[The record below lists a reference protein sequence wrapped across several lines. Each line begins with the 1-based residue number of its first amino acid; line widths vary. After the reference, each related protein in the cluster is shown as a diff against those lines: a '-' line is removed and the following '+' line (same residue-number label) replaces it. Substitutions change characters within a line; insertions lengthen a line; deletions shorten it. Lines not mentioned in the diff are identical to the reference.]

1 MLGGRGAPMPL
12 GASGRRAYSRVFRE
26 DDGEVAR
33 MRTFIALELP
43 DLFEDEVAS
52 LARQLSNAVAGRFM
66 RRETYHVTLA
76 FLGDVDEMGAR
87 AAMAA
92 LDAACAG
99 AAPVELAP
107 EGLGTFGR
115 PRDATLWLGLRPTPE
130 LTGLAEAVRTQLDA
144 RGCSYD
150 RKAFR
155 PHITLARRARL
166 PEGALPG
173 LAFPLPATARRVT
186 LFKSTLTQEGARYKP
201 LHTVELG

>member
-1 MLGGRGAPMPL
+1 
-12 GASGRRAYSRVFRE
+12 
-26 DDGEVAR
+26 

-52 LARQLSNAVAGRFM
+52 LVRQLSDAVAGRFM

-99 AAPVELAP
+99 AAPVELVP
-107 EGLGTFGR
+107 VGLGTFGR
-115 PRDATLWLGLRPTPE
+115 PRDATLWLGLRSTPE
-130 LTGLAEAVRTQLDA
+130 ITGLAEAVRVELDA